1 MFYNFRKLIDNVVDI
16 ATNLYAIKRKIE
28 ISNAQNKVTNMYL
41 KKIYEK
47 LYEEELKEPIDD
59 SEYEDYTDINGNLS
73 LDLYLKK
80 IEKEKEEKEQL
91 RKRGVII
98 DD

>member
-28 ISNAQNKVTNMYL
+28 ISNSQNKVTNMYL